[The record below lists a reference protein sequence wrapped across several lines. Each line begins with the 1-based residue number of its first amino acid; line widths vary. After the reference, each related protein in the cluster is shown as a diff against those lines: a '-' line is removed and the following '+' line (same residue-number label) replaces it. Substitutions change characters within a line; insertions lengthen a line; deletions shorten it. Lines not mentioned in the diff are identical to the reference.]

1 VKALIHEPAGKNL
14 IAYREWLTPREI
26 ATAFTKAT
34 GMNAEVVILPKG
46 SLPSSLPPSL
56 KISIEDNMA
65 YWNEFGYEGREDST
79 VVHPCN
85 VSQLDIIVPQAA
97 ANKCI
102 KLSSPPSLDSVE
114 AYLKKYDW
122 TEVFG
127 SGEAL

>member
-1 VKALIHEPAGKNL
+1 MKALIYEPAGKNL

-34 GMNAEVVILPKG
+34 GMDAEVVTLPKG
-46 SLPSSLPPSL
+46 SFPSSLPPSL
-56 KISIEDNMA
+56 KISLEDNVA

-85 VSQLDIIVPQAA
+85 VSQSDIIVPQAA
-97 ANKCI
+97 AHERI

-122 TEVFG
+122 TKVFE